1 MNIFRDEATGYL
13 VLSDITGGFHIL
25 SDELYRKQSKRLSEL
40 ESENREL
47 RAVNMSMQQALTQAS
62 LAQSEAVYLQKAS
75 LNAGLA
81 LGIIGQQAAYNRA
94 DIEYWLKVFQM
105 WYSEALASGKFSP
118 PPSRPSLG
126 SFRP

>member
-81 LGIIGQQAAYNRA
+81 LGIFGQQAAYDGV
-94 DIEYWLKVFQM
+94 DIEYWLKVFRT
-105 WYSEALASGKFSP
+105 WYSEAIASGQLSP

-126 SFRP
+126 SPCP